1 MKRLAIYVH
10 YDKFG
15 RVLDF
20 EKFFI
25 NALLQDFAKVIVVSN
40 GEIDKHAFDGIA
52 AVEIVER
59 QNRGFDF
66 GAWKDV
72 ICSRYESEIGEYDQL
87 LITNNSIYGPIGSFS
102 GMIAE
107 MDRRDCDFWG
117 INRHPANDCCII
129 RNDPATLC
137 REHLQSYWLVFKTR
151 LLHSVDFIDYW
162 RNLPELDSFKKAV
175 GYGEVALTHH
185 FEQKGYS
192 SDCYADFS
200 KYSAMTGL
208 NPCFYSY
215 EQITEDHVPVLKRKY
230 FYEYFELCMMS
241 GDLSF
246 KPAELLDF
254 MERNRLYDCSMIRQD
269 LYATAGFRQLLCSL
283 GDIVRLGPPS
293 ETDNQDSGAKGEL
306 YLIVKDRSGSFELSG
321 FMELLNR
328 FWNVTVVAGT
338 DELKG
343 KYRKF
348 LPQTQQSDGG
358 LAVLAVINELSG
370 CSKSVLHSVEQDLS
384 MMHHLFSGA
393 EVSQLFAE
401 DADLALLAPFPHIAG
416 PVNHLAVFR
425 EPQVHPLVFCCGKK
439 DVIESLCTGFLNGGI
454 LFEDQQFLENN
465 DLIRRLL
472 NRQGRCARY
481 YCFNEHRQIA
491 ALYYQL
497 ENVHRAVTDPQ
508 ILMKIERQIKRI
520 RRNSLLGKLLWWKK
534 DDYERKNR
542 RHQAVIDELLRT

>member
-230 FYEYFELCMMS
+230 FYEYFELWMS

-246 KPAELLDF
+246 KPAELIDF

-401 DADLALLAPFPHIAG
+401 DADLALLSPFPQIAG

-425 EPQVHPLVFCCGKK
+425 EPRVHPLVFCCGKK
-439 DVIESLCTGFLNGGI
+439 DVIESLCTGFL
-454 LFEDQQFLENN
+454 
-465 DLIRRLL
+465 
-472 NRQGRCARY
+472 
-481 YCFNEHRQIA
+481 
-491 ALYYQL
+491 LYYQL

>member
-117 INRHPANDCCII
+117 INRHPANDSCII

-185 FEQKGYS
+185 
-192 SDCYADFS
+192 
-200 KYSAMTGL
+200 
-208 NPCFYSY
+208 
-215 EQITEDHVPVLKRKY
+215 
-230 FYEYFELCMMS
+230 
-241 GDLSF
+241 
-246 KPAELLDF
+246 
-254 MERNRLYDCSMIRQD
+254 YDCSMIRQD

-328 FWNVTVVAGT
+328 FWNVTIVAGT

-348 LPQTQQSDGG
+348 LPQMQLSDGG

-401 DADLALLAPFPHIAG
+401 DADLALLAPFPQIAG

-425 EPQVHPLVFCCGKK
+425 DPRVHPLVFCCGKK
-439 DVIESLCTGFLNGGI
+439 DVIESLCTGFLNGEI
-454 LFEDQQFLENN
+454 PFEDQQFLENN

-491 ALYYQL
+491 DLYYQL